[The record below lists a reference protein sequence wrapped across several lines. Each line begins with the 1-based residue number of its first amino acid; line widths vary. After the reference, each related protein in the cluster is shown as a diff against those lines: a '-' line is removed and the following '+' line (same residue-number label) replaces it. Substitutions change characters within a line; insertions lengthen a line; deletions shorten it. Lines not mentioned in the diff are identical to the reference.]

1 MLPRS
6 AGSWGLRAGKLLK
19 PKIAVIALVTAVAG
33 GVATAAAA
41 DPCLAVPEGGPTP
54 AYLKRGAEFSGPV
67 SYVGDGDSLC
77 VATGPTQAEWV
88 EVRLADFYAPEIH
101 ADGGS
106 IARERLSRLIY
117 GRHLTC
123 RADHRS
129 YDRIVAVCRL
139 GRVSVGDLMR
149 QMGGTEGG
157 RGWRQR

>member
-1 MLPRS
+1 MKLRKAITALLAVVL
-6 AGSWGLRAGKLLK
+6 AGA
-19 PKIAVIALVTAVAG
+19 I
-33 GVATAAAA
+33 ATAAAA
-41 DPCLAVPEGGPTP
+41 DPCLAVPDRGPTP
-54 AYLKRGAEFSGPV
+54 IHLRPGAEFSGPV

-77 VATGPTQAEWV
+77 VATGPTRAEWV

-101 ADGGS
+101 ADGGAA
-106 IARERLSRLIY
+106 AREMLSRLTF
-117 GRHLTC
+117 GRRLTC

-139 GRVSVGDLMR
+139 GRTSVGDLMR